1 MHYEKIS
8 NKTLAIGKVE
18 IFFSENSVLDQ
29 ILETA
34 NRVIFNIYP
43 SEEGIDWND
52 LDSHFLWRKRVTE
65 NPQLLFA
72 YDFSGKLI
80 WQFPSKRVTGF
91 ESEVPELKKES
102 DFVTPEHY
110 RKYIRKY
117 KGKELLI
124 VYAGDFQYRVD
135 AESGEIYG
143 KSVTS

>member
-8 NKTLAIGKVE
+8 NKTLTIGEVK
-18 IFFSENSVLDQ
+18 IFCSKNSVLDQ
-29 ILETA
+29 IIETA

-52 LDSHFLWRKRVTE
+52 MDSHFLWRERVRE

-72 YDFSGKLI
+72 YDFSGRLMWK
-80 WQFPSKRVTGF
+80 FPSKNVTGF
-91 ESEVPELKKES
+91 ESEVPELKKEA
-102 DFVTPEHY
+102 DFATPEHY
-110 RKYIRKY
+110 QKYVGKY

-143 KSVTS
+143 KSITR